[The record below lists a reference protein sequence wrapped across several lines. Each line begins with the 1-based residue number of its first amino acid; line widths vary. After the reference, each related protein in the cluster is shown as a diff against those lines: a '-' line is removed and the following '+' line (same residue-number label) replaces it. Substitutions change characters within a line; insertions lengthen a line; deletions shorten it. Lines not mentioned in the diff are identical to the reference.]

1 MEWLENVK
9 LWFEQYPWV
18 SQIIMAVVIILVSY
32 IAFWIT
38 NKYVVLHLQKIA
50 KKSKTHFDD
59 AIIESE
65 LIKRLSYFIPLL
77 LIANLAFLFPE
88 VEEWIQRVVSL
99 FMIFIS
105 VRAIEAFLNA
115 VNNYYETL
123 PRSKERPIKG
133 YIQIVVILVYVF
145 GIVFMIGLLTGQSPW
160 VLVSGLGALTAVILL
175 IFRDTILSFVSG
187 MQITS
192 YGLVHV
198 GDWIEM
204 PQYGADGDVVEIAL
218 HTVKVQNFDKTF
230 TIIPTH
236 KLTSDSFKN
245 WRGMKES
252 GGRRIKRSIYFD
264 QNSIKFCDDKLIGK
278 FECIQLLS
286 EYMKRKKEELKQY
299 NQEHNLKDDQQ
310 IHRRRLTNI
319 GTFRAYA
326 VAYLS
331 SHPKINSEYFTQMV
345 RQLAPGPN
353 GLPMEIYCFT
363 NDVIWQNYESIQADI
378 FDHLLAVVP
387 EFELRI
393 FQNPSGKDFSSIV
406 K

>member
-9 LWFEQYPWV
+9 VLFEQYPWIF
-18 SQIIMAVVIILVSY
+18 QILMGVVIILVSY
-32 IAFWIT
+32 VAYWIT
-38 NKYVVLHLQKIA
+38 NKYVALLLQKIA
-50 KKSKTHFDD
+50 KKSKTHLDD
-59 AIIESE
+59 AIVESR

-77 LIANLAFLFPE
+77 LITNLAFLFPE
-88 VEEWIQRVVSL
+88 VEDWIQRIASL
-99 FMIFIS
+99 LMIFIS
-105 VRAIEAFLNA
+105 IRAVEAFLNA
-115 VNNYYETL
+115 ANNYYETL

-133 YIQIVVILVYVF
+133 YIQIVTILVYIF
-145 GIVFMIGLLTGQSPW
+145 GIIFMIGLLTGQSPW
-160 VLVSGLGALTAVILL
+160 VLISGLGALTAVILL

-218 HTVKVQNFDKTF
+218 HTVKVQNWDKTF
-230 TIIPTH
+230 TVIPTH

-245 WRGMKES
+245 WRGMKEA
-252 GGRRIKRSIYFD
+252 GGRRIKRSIFFD
-264 QNSIKFCDDKLIGK
+264 QNSIKFCDDKLIEK
-278 FECIQLLS
+278 FESIQLLS
-286 EYMKRKKEELKQY
+286 DYMKRKKEELAQY
-299 NQEHNLKDDQQ
+299 NSEHHLENYHQ

-326 VAYLS
+326 EAYLN
-331 SHPKINSEYFTQMV
+331 SHPKINSQNLTHMV

-363 NDVIWQNYESIQADI
+363 NDIVWQNYESIQADI

-387 EFELRI
+387 EFELSI

>member
-1 MEWLENVK
+1 MEWFESVK
-9 LWFEQYPWV
+9 LWFEQYPWLF
-18 SQIIMAVVIILVSY
+18 QFIIGAVIILISY
-32 IAFWIT
+32 IGYWVT
-38 NKYVVLHLQKIA
+38 NKYVTLLIKKIA
-50 KKSKTHFDD
+50 QKSRTRFDD
-59 AIIESE
+59 AIVESK

-77 LIANLAFLFPE
+77 LITNLAFQFPE
-88 VEEWIQRVVSL
+88 VEEWIQRIASL
-99 FMIFIS
+99 LMIFVTIQ
-105 VRAIEAFLNA
+105 AIDAFLNA

-133 YIQIVVILVYVF
+133 YIQIVIILVYIF
-145 GIVFMIGLLTGQSPW
+145 GIIFMIGLLTGQSPW

-204 PQYGADGDVVEIAL
+204 PQYGADGDVIEIAL
-218 HTVKVQNFDKTF
+218 HTVKVQNWDKTI
-230 TIIPTH
+230 TVIPTH

-245 WRGMKES
+245 WRGMKEA
-252 GGRRIKRSIYFD
+252 GGRRIKRAIYFD
-264 QNSIKFCDDKLIGK
+264 QNSIKFCDKAMMEK
-278 FECIQLLS
+278 FESIHLLS
-286 EYMKRKKEELKQY
+286 DYMKQKKEELAKY
-299 NQEHNLKDDQQ
+299 NKEHNLEDNHQ

-319 GTFRAYA
+319 GTFRIYA
-326 VAYLS
+326 EKYINN
-331 SHPKINSEYFTQMV
+331 HPKINQNLTHMV
-345 RQLAPGPN
+345 RQLEPGPN
-353 GLPMEIYCFT
+353 GLPMEIYCFA
-363 NDVIWQNYESIQADI
+363 NDTVWQNYEAIQADI

-393 FQNPSGKDFSSIV
+393 FQNPSGKDFSSII

>member
-9 LWFEQYPWV
+9 LWFEQYPWIF
-18 SQIIMAVVIILVSY
+18 QMLMALAIILVSY
-32 IAFWIT
+32 IAYRLT
-38 NKYVVLHLQKIA
+38 NKYVVMLLQKIA
-50 KKSKTHFDD
+50 KKSKTQFDD
-59 AIIESE
+59 AIIESR
-65 LIKRLSYFIPLL
+65 LINRLSYFIPLL
-77 LIANLAFLFPE
+77 MIINLAFLFPE
-88 VEEWIQRVVSL
+88 VEEWIQRIASL
-99 FMIFIS
+99 IMIFIS
-105 VRAIEAFLNA
+105 MRAIEAFLYA

-123 PRSKERPIKG
+123 PRSKERPIKS
-133 YIQIVVILVYVF
+133 YIQIVIILVYIF
-145 GIVFMIGLLTGQSPW
+145 SIVFMIGLLTGQSPW

-218 HTVKVQNFDKTF
+218 HTVKVQNWDKTY

-236 KLTSDSFKN
+236 KLTSDAFKN
-245 WRGMKES
+245 WRGMKQA
-252 GGRRIKRSIYFD
+252 GGRRIKRAIYFD
-264 QNSIKFCDDKLIGK
+264 QNSVKFCDDTMMHK
-278 FECIQLLS
+278 FEDILLLS
-286 EYMKRKKEELKQY
+286 DYMKQKKEELALF
-299 NQEHNLKDDQQ
+299 NEEHHLEDNHQ

-319 GTFRAYA
+319 GTFRIY
-326 VAYLS
+326 VEKYIEN
-331 SHPKINSEYFTQMV
+331 HPKIKQNLTHMV
-345 RQLAPGPN
+345 RQLQPGPN

-363 NDVIWQNYESIQADI
+363 NDTAWKNYEAIQSDI
-378 FDHLLAVVP
+378 FDHLLAVVQ
-387 EFELRI
+387 EFDLRI